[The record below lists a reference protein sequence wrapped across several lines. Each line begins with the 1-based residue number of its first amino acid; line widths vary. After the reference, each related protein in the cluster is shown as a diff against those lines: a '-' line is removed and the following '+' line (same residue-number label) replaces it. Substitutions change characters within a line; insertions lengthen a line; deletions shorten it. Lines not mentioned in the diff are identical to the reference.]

1 MKTRENYIHHDLK
14 NELAD
19 EHCHVETV
27 EKLIGDINWDFAPI
41 GNFKTVQSEKTV
53 YLPIGSRTGVF
64 YYTEFKHEEI
74 TTAFT
79 NNFSMN

>member
-27 EKLIGDINWDFAPI
+27 EKLIGDIDFDFATI
-41 GNFKTVQSEKTV
+41 SNIKTVQSEKTV
-53 YLPIGSRTGVF
+53 CLPVGSRTGIF
-64 YYTEFKHEEI
+64 YYTLFNIGPK
-74 TTAFT
+74 TTAFSRSLSL
-79 NNFSMN
+79 N